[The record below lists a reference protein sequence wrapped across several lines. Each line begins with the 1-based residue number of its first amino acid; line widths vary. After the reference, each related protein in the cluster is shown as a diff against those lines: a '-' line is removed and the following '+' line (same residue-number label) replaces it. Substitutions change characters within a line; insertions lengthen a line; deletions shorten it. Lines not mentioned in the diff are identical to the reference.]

1 MNQRTRLIAGIF
13 ALVAM
18 TFSLVETVGAS
29 TCAPSTD
36 MHASDAGAAEQ
47 VQMHPC
53 LEAGL
58 PDLEREDG
66 REDAGD
72 CPFSQAAAQACAGLT
87 SLPAHTVDGIAPLT
101 ASATAIIADST
112 QYDLLLRNDLF
123 RPPRA

>member
-18 TFSLVETVGAS
+18 TFSLAEAAGAS
-29 TCAPSTD
+29 TCAPSMD
-36 MHASDAGAAEQ
+36 MHASDAAAEQ
-47 VQMHPC
+47 VQMHHC

-87 SLPAHTVDGIAPLT
+87 SLPSHAVAGIAPFS
-101 ASATAIIADST
+101 ASAAAIFADST

>member
-1 MNQRTRLIAGIF
+1 MKQRTRLIAGIF

-18 TFSLVETVGAS
+18 TFSLAETAGAS
-29 TCAPSTD
+29 TCAPAMD

-47 VQMHPC
+47 AQMHHC
-53 LEAGL
+53 MDAGS

-66 REDAGD
+66 REGAGD
-72 CPFSQAAAQACAGLT
+72 CPFSHAAAQACAGLT
-87 SLPAHTVDGIAPLT
+87 SLPSHAVDGIAPFS
-101 ASATAIIADST
+101 ASAAAIFADST